1 MYKQESNPLYRAFF
15 SEENADTIQR
25 CIQSSVKQTLGV
37 TVGNQNPADL
47 FAIMGSVY
55 SVNITNPYG
64 NIQQQVQ
71 NMNRIVITKCA
82 EQVVSGVR
90 SYQMY
95 LNDISKQPVPS
106 ALPMSTTSYGKKL
119 GQMNPGL

>member
-25 CIQSSVKQTLGV
+25 GIQSSVKQTLGV

-106 ALPMSTTSYGKKL
+106 ALPMSTTSCGKKL